1 MKRVFMNVLAFAQG
15 AWVSGAQVSTI
26 EFFELFRDQAS
37 LRVIVC
43 EDVDA
48 EFVNQLRLLSIEFR
62 TRPCYWR
69 GNLPHMDVSG
79 MEDWIKWADVVWI
92 TDIEFSVAPRV
103 KRVRKVPV
111 VAHLHSYPL
120 LCPWWGLLF
129 GMREVCYEG
138 CSLSRIVRCKQ
149 VFNEELGRLGI
160 LSGFRK
166 SVYQALDLVKGPLD
180 YLRWRKVVNR

>member
-1 MKRVFMNVLAFAQG
+1 MLKVLALMHAKWLG
-15 AWVSGAQVSTI
+15 GAQISTI
-26 EFFELFRDQAS
+26 EFFEILRDQAS
-37 LRVIVC
+37 LRIIVC

-48 EFVNQLRLLSIEFR
+48 EFVNQLRLLGIEFR
-62 TRPCYWR
+62 TRSCYWR

-120 LCPWWGLLF
+120 LCPWWGLLY

-138 CSLSRIVRCKQ
+138 CSLHRIVRCRQ

-180 YLRWRKVVNR
+180 YLRW